1 MLRARSNISNQVTA
15 FQRELKKYD
24 NTTALRNVC
33 NTVSSDIVGTN
44 MGRVRDENRILGYT
58 IGEEALQGSCALV
71 DTWANA
77 DTLGANLITLQLD
90 FVRVYESAQ
99 KATMFTL
106 IRSITVKNMTLPDGT
121 VIQ

>member
-1 MLRARSNISNQVTA
+1 MGVCSLVLPTT
-15 FQRELKKYD
+15 KKYD

-44 MGRVRDENRILGYT
+44 MGRVRDENRLLGYSVAE
-58 IGEEALQGSCALV
+58 GEALQGSYALV
-71 DTWANA
+71 DAWASA
-77 DTLGANLITLQLD
+77 DKRGATHITLQLD
-90 FVRVYESAQ
+90 FVRIYESAQ

-106 IRSITVKNMTLPDGT
+106 IRSITVKGMTLPDGT